1 MILIVHTD
9 SGYYPGCVRDFFS
22 VFAVIFAVIWKNQ
35 LASISDL
42 PYNKDIRQLVTEHG
56 GNYGDEKKG

>member
-1 MILIVHTD
+1 MILILHTD

-22 VFAVIFAVIWKNQ
+22 VFAVIWKNQ
-35 LASISDL
+35 LVSISDL
-42 PYNKDIRQLVTEHG
+42 PYNKDIKKHGREHG

>member
-1 MILIVHTD
+1 MILILHTD

-22 VFAVIFAVIWKNQ
+22 VFAVIWKNQ
-35 LASISDL
+35 LVSISDL

-56 GNYGDEKKG
+56 GNYGDEEKR